1 VCVMCGFHFSTNL
14 KNVTC
19 SSGERRREREEGRE
33 EGGERETERERE
45 REREIEREKEREWA
59 KGKGLNRV
67 RVRKSV
73 GW

>member
-1 VCVMCGFHFSTNL
+1 VCVLCGFHFSTNL

-33 EGGERETERERE
+33 EGGERERERE
-45 REREIEREKEREWA
+45 REREWA